1 MLNQMGKST
10 VMLYPLLTFRTV
22 LWVFPSNKSM
32 HLLVQIHMYWR
43 ENSAKKNKSPIL
55 IPMKASIHF
64 FLVLFLFVYIPFAS
78 VIYFKVQFY
87 NNVQRNQKYRQ
98 ENKSTVTQPVWLD
111 HWLLAFLL
119 SHFLPATS
127 DTPRSVQKQS
137 EMHWRLNTKQTP
149 WRLLG
154 AP

>member
-1 MLNQMGKST
+1 
-10 VMLYPLLTFRTV
+10 MLYFHTLNLL
-22 LWVFPSNKSM
+22 
-32 HLLVQIHMYWR
+32 
-43 ENSAKKNKSPIL
+43 IL
-55 IPMKASIHF
+55 SSDSVKILNISID
-64 FLVLFLFVYIPFAS
+64 FLKFQLYFQLRFLCVPFQNDIFLFVYIPFAS

-87 NNVQRNQKYRQ
+87 NNVQWNQKYRQ

-137 EMHWRLNTKQTP
+137 EMHWRLNSKQTP